1 MMQPMTH
8 DRAVDSTMTSMID
21 YKTIE
26 SITIRPMRIE
36 DYERVARLWE
46 EIDGFYIRSI
56 DDSREGIARFL
67 TRNPNTSVVATI
79 QEAASGELAAESSAD
94 SGLDSPTK
102 SKPKLH
108 QNHQRMQERIIGSI
122 LCGHDGRYGSLY
134 HVCVHRDF
142 RKRGIGS
149 RMVQAAL
156 EALKYEQISSIS
168 LIAFSEN
175 LIGNAFWRKQ
185 GWIQK
190 PNANRYEFSLNSA
203 NTMHKTTPHESQSQ
217 SQRSHHE

>member
-1 MMQPMTH
+1 MTQ
-8 DRAVDSTMTSMID
+8 TSMID
-21 YKTIE
+21 PCTKNPE
-26 SITIRPMRIE
+26 ITIRPMRIE
-36 DYERVARLWE
+36 DYEQVAQLWS

-56 DDSREGIARFL
+56 DDSREGIERFL
-67 TRNPNTSVVATI
+67 KRNPNTSVVATI
-79 QEAASGELAAESSAD
+79 HEYREHQERAESSVD
-94 SGLDSPTK
+94 SSSQSRQNLTK
-102 SKPKLH
+102 SAD
-108 QNHQRMQERIIGSI
+108 ERVIGSI

-156 EALKYEQISSIS
+156 NALKTEQISSIS

-203 NTMHKTTPHESQSQ
+203 NTMHKTAPH
-217 SQRSHHE
+217 

>member
-1 MMQPMTH
+1 MQPMIH
-8 DRAVDSTMTSMID
+8 AHAMDSAMISMTD
-21 YKTIE
+21 CKAPE

-67 TRNPNTSVVATI
+67 MRNPNTSVVATI
-79 QEAASGELAAESSAD
+79 QIPASRDSTLESSMD
-94 SGLDSPTK
+94 SRTDTTANPAPESR
-102 SKPKLH
+102 
-108 QNHQRMQERIIGSI
+108 QNNQSAQERIIGSI

-134 HVCVHRDF
+134 HVCVHKDF
-142 RKRGIGS
+142 RKQGIGS

-156 EALKYEQISSIS
+156 EALKREQISSIS

-203 NTMHKTTPHESQSQ
+203 NTMHKTTPHEPQSQ
-217 SQRSHHE
+217 S